1 MSGKHKEWMEKSLFM
16 HPGKLSLVS
25 ITFNLAVLSVLEFQT
40 FYTITRYGDSVFISF
55 KIFMYFV
62 FRTVA
67 WISLVPDT
75 QKCLCLL
82 FLLTKCTLDGC
93 VYICCTFVCKGRK
106 QNAQS

>member
-55 KIFMYFV
+55 
-62 FRTVA
+62 
-67 WISLVPDT
+67 
-75 QKCLCLL
+75 
-82 FLLTKCTLDGC
+82 
-93 VYICCTFVCKGRK
+93 
-106 QNAQS
+106 